1 MQINAKHLFCVI
13 TLRFDTECEFF
24 FFLYKTFVTT
34 KALIIDR
41 IILIIIKTT
50 PSMITA
56 GPGIVQLLVRAV

>member
-13 TLRFDTECEFF
+13 TLRFDTECEF